1 MKSRS
6 SKRNSCVGSHFLNVG
21 TTRFEFCACKELLAY
36 WQIAIFLGFGRKRIM
51 SHPHFMVCAN
61 MGCKMLGAK
70 RTPVKASNPER
81 RIRVAQTRRV
91 VQPPR
96 CRWHM
101 VRRILPL
108 PAFNLHVRC
117 VVYASMYALP
127 DTFTSSF
134 PIHTMPFA
142 GAVTSATAKP
152 KVCNRVDDRP
162 DHGPTIL
169 TEEAPPFIRMRCQST
184 SESTGAVLALRSG

>member
-1 MKSRS
+1 VLAKI
-6 SKRNSCVGSHFLNVG
+6 
-21 TTRFEFCACKELLAY
+21 LLAY
-36 WQIAIFLGFGRKRIM
+36 WQNAIFLGFGRKRIT
-51 SHPHFMVCAN
+51 SHPHFIVCN
-61 MGCKMLGAK
+61 NLGCKMLGAK
-70 RTPVKASNPER
+70 RTPVNPSNPER
-81 RIRVAQTRRV
+81 RIRAAQTRRV

-101 VRRILPL
+101 VRGILPL
-108 PAFNLHVRC
+108 PAFNLHVHC

-162 DHGPTIL
+162 IMDRLPF
-169 TEEAPPFIRMRCQST
+169 TEEAPPLIRMRCQST
-184 SESTGAVLALRSG
+184 SESTGAVLAPRSG